1 MDIVN
6 EELNLEILE
15 SRLEM
20 ESASAIAASSAPIE
34 CTCPK
39 HR

>member
-6 EELNLEILE
+6 EELNLETLE

-20 ESASAIAASSAPIE
+20 ESVGAIAASSAPFE
-34 CTCPK
+34 CICAK